1 MIVNKFKNDNTI
13 KLLFI
18 NDLSLSNGLNLEF
31 VDDLILFNYLEPKTL
46 DQVIGR
52 VLRYPRTKKLNIY
65 QLLYKNENN

>member
-1 MIVNKFKNDNTI
+1 MIIQLNYY
-13 KLLFI
+13 LF
-18 NDLSLSNGLNLEF
+18 DLSLSNGLNLEF

-65 QLLYKNENN
+65 QLLYKNENY